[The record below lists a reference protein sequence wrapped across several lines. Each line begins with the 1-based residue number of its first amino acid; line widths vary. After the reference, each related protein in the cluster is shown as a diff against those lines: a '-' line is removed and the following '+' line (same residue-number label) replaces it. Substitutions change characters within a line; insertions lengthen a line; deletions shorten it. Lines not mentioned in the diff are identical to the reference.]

1 MKGMFSAKNHVL
13 LLSFLLFEVEGLEI
27 CYEQSLFKSTKYMQP
42 GGEVP
47 VPWYY
52 LDCHVVSVPGCGF
65 DVVASS
71 SFRFQFSGFDSFE
84 SNEIVHQVSV
94 FRHIIFC
101 TRWKCIHAQIL
112 EFQNFFLHIVT
123 TKSLVVKLFLHSI
136 Y

>member
-1 MKGMFSAKNHVL
+1 MSSHYSRAQNICNK
-13 LLSFLLFEVEGLEI
+13 EG
-27 CYEQSLFKSTKYMQP
+27 KYHGIIWIAML
-42 GGEVP
+42 
-47 VPWYY
+47 Y
-52 LDCHVVSVPGCGF
+52 LYLVRCGF

>member
-65 DVVASS
+65 DVVASRHLFGF
-71 SFRFQFSGFDSFE
+71 SFQDSTHL
-84 SNEIVHQVSV
+84 SQ
-94 FRHIIFC
+94 
-101 TRWKCIHAQIL
+101 T
-112 EFQNFFLHIVT
+112 
-123 TKSLVVKLFLHSI
+123 KLFTRFLFFVISFFALDGNVFMPK